1 MYVIDTYV
9 GNESEDDVSTRLTAE
24 SYETV
29 TVGNDER
36 RRSRFRGTTEAGSD
50 VGVVVGRELRAGD
63 VLEGDGLTVVV
74 ELEDVE
80 ALVVDLTGAEDVLAA
95 AELGHAAGNRHW
107 DMAVRNGQILFPTT
121 ESRER
126 MESTVEPHLPA
137 GATLSTESVPPS
149 TFDGRGPAHTHGESG
164 DGGYL
169 QPHDHADG
177 GFLRGGGE

>member
-9 GNESEDDVSTRLTAE
+9 GNRSEDDASARLAAG

-29 TVGNDER
+29 TVGDHER
-36 RRSRFRGTTEAGSD
+36 RRSRFRTETEEGSD

-80 ALVVDLTGAEDVLAA
+80 ALVIDCASSEDVLAA
-95 AELGHAAGNRHW
+95 VELGHAAGNRHW
-107 DMAVRNGQILFPTT
+107 DMAVRDGSVLFPVT

-126 MESTVEPHLPA
+126 MESTVEPYLPA
-137 GATLSTESVPPS
+137 GAALSSESVPPS
-149 TFDGRGPAHTHGESG
+149 TFDGRGPTHTHGEG
-164 DGGYL
+164 EDGGN
-169 QPHDHADG
+169 HDHAAGTAGD
-177 GFLRGGGE
+177 RE